1 MACSILC
8 FFFFCLLQVLL
19 ANFTKVW
26 LPAEGSTTAELLL
39 HAEEL
44 GYYDTWAER
53 HTVDTGGTHG
63 VYDLFVCKDS
73 SCGGAGNA
81 LFCAPFLP
89 RQARDKRKGQR

>member
-8 FFFFCLLQVLL
+8 CFFFCLLQVLL

-81 LFCAPFLP
+81 LFCAPVLP